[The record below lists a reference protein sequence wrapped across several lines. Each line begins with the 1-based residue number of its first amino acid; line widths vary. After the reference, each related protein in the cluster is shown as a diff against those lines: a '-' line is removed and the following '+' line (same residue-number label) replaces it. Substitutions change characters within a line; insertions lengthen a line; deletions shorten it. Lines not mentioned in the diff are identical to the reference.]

1 VEQAVVVDLRQTVV
15 MVAEGIEAVVEVVVV
30 VVEMDLQQVVV
41 EKVGTDM

>member
-1 VEQAVVVDLRQTVV
+1 
-15 MVAEGIEAVVEVVVV
+15 MVAEGIEAAVAVVVV